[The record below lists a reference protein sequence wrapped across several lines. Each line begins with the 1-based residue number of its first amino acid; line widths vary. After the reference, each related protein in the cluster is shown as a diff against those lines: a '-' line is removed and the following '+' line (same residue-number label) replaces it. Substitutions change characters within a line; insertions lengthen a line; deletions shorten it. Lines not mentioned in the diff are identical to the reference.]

1 MNLQN
6 SCILL
11 GGKLKRSVSRGFWP
25 KFILFKPAWAHDKQA
40 KVYIFKL
47 GSISSRYLIIKCKLS
62 DSTAFMTPRTQGWE
76 FALLFIC
83 SLLFCSK
90 SLRLKSNCQQFAQ
103 VAHYKRAT
111 LSKLLS
117 SLVKK
122 SNREQFAQVPQ
133 DKRATMSKRANSQPC
148 VLGVMKYLDEIKP
161 NSKICTFAC
170 LSGAQNG
177 RII

>member
-1 MNLQN
+1 MFNLNLHLQIWMGMNLQN

-11 GGKLKRSVSRGFWP
+11 GGKLKQSVSRGFWP

-62 DSTAFMTPRTQGWE
+62 DSTAFMTPSTQGWE

-90 SLRLKSNCQQFAQ
+90 SLRLKSNCEQFAQ

-111 LSKLLS
+111 VSELLS
-117 SLVKK
+117 SLCKK
-122 SNREQFAQVPQ
+122 DRHEWFPRDSSESL
-133 DKRATMSKRANSQPC
+133 SKTSD
-148 VLGVMKYLDEIKP
+148 LLE
-161 NSKICTFAC
+161 KIIF
-170 LSGAQNG
+170 LLF
-177 RII
+177 